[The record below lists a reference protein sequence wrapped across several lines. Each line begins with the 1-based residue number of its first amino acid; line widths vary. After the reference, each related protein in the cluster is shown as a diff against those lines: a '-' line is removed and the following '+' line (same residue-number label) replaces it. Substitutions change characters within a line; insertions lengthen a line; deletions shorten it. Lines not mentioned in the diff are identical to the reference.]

1 METNPQT
8 SIRHEHQS
16 DSSSPAAI
24 VRPLRVCQVCS
35 GHQVDDGRVF
45 TRASTAL
52 AGAGYEVHLIAADR
66 SNTVQYECNGVVIH
80 PICALTSNTARM
92 KRRSEV
98 AKLAAALNPDIY
110 HVHEP
115 ELLGS
120 ILSIA
125 KDKPVIWD
133 VHESYL
139 NTIMD
144 RAWIPAPAKP
154 VFRAI
159 WDISER
165 RLVKKCAAVFAATDL
180 VAERYYPLHP
190 KTLTIANFPD
200 LNEISALVEAPR
212 RLDTCVFTGSVSE
225 NRGLRQSVK
234 AISILNQRGVR
245 VKLTIAGTSSE
256 ELVEELLELAEN
268 EQIGDLVEY
277 KGKLSRTDALKLANS
292 CGIGIIPHLPY
303 GNNLVAWPVKM
314 IEYMAM
320 GMPIVYSNLP
330 CHESLLQGYE
340 VGLSVDPNDPGQI
353 ADAME
358 KLTKDH
364 SLAEKLGKT
373 GRELAKKKLNWAA
386 ESAKMLAVYRE
397 IAGEQP

>member
-8 SIRHEHQS
+8 PTRHEPQS
-16 DSSSPAAI
+16 ASSSPVVAR
-24 VRPLRVCQVCS
+24 RPLRVCQVCS

-45 TRASTAL
+45 TRASMAL

-66 SNTVQYECNGVVIH
+66 SNTIQYECNGVIIH

-98 AKLAAALNPDIY
+98 AKMAAALNPDIY

-125 KDKPVIWD
+125 KYKPVIWD

-154 VFRAI
+154 VLRAL

-180 VAERYYPLHP
+180 VAERYHSLHP
-190 KTLTIANFPD
+190 KTFTIANFPD
-200 LNEISALVEAPR
+200 LSEISALAEAPTQP
-212 RLDTCVFTGSVSE
+212 DTCVFTGSVSE
-225 NRGLRQSVK
+225 NRGLRQAVM
-234 AISILNQRGVR
+234 AISVLNQRGIR
-245 VKLTIAGTSSE
+245 MKLIIAGTSSE
-256 ELVEELLELAEN
+256 ELIDELQELAEN

-277 KGKLSRTDALKLANS
+277 KGELPRPDALRLANS

-303 GNNLVAWPVKM
+303 GNNLLAWPVKM

-320 GMPIVYSNLP
+320 GIPVVYSNLP
-330 CHESLLQGYE
+330 CHESLLQGAN
-340 VGLSVDPNDPGQI
+340 VGLSVDPKDPVQI
-353 ADAME
+353 ADALE
-358 KLTKDH
+358 KLSKDH
-364 SLAEKLGKT
+364 SLAKQLGNA
-373 GRELAKKKLNWAA
+373 GRELAQEKLNWTA
-386 ESAKMLAVYRE
+386 ESTKMLAVYKE
-397 IAGEQP
+397 IAGNQS